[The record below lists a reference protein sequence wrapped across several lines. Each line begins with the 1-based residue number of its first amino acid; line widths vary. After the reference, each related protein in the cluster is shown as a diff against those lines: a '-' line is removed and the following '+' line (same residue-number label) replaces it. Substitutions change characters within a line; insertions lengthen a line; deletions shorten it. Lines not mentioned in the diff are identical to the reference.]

1 MIFERGFE
9 MNYKVGDLAKITGSS
24 NSHWFKAGETVRL
37 KRNCGGELH
46 VWTAEYLDGHDFWYV
61 RESDMAPVKPATMP
75 QKIVI
80 TTDGKTTL
88 ARLFDGKTMVKR
100 AEAKCAPSDVFD
112 FGVGAE
118 LAVKRLMGEKPVTE
132 PAKEGE
138 PVKLYCIKSYDPG
151 SAFTKGKIYTIG
163 EDGHVEQYDNGN
175 RGAHCVKSLSGLCK
189 KWGGLDG
196 CLVPLVRRPAKVG
209 EWVYITED
217 YSGHHC
223 KPGYIYRVNF
233 KAENDGVYFK
243 QDGTGYVKQSEYL
256 TLDGYTGGPV

>member
-1 MIFERGFE
+1 M
-9 MNYKVGDLAKITGSS
+9 KITGNHSG
-24 NSHWFKAGETVRL
+24 HWFKTGETVRL
-37 KRNCGGELH
+37 KYRVGIG
-46 VWTAEYLDGHDFWYV
+46 WAAEHLDRHDWWNV
-61 RESDMAPVKPATMP
+61 RESDMTPTKATAMP
-75 QKIVI
+75 QKIVV

-112 FGVGAE
+112 FGIGAE
-118 LAVKRLMGEKPVTE
+118 LAVKRLMGAKPDAAITATE
-132 PAKEGE
+132 PAKESE

-175 RGAHCVKSLSGLCK
+175 RGIHCVKSLSGLCEE
-189 KWGGLDG
+189 WDGLDG

-209 EWVYITED
+209 EWVYIAED

-233 KAENDGVYFK
+233 KADNDGVYFK
-243 QDGTGYVKQSEYL
+243 QDGTGYVKQSKYFVL
-256 TLDGYTGGPV
+256 SGYTGDPA